1 MESYAAAS
9 QVYAAGLIF
18 ARVGAIIMLL
28 PGYGDTSVP
37 PRIRLSFAFLMALM
51 LMPVIAKG
59 LPVPGTVSGVATGV
73 IKELLIGLM
82 IGTILKLFL
91 SSLSTA
97 GEIISI
103 QTTLSFA
110 QTAAPGQA
118 QPSTTLGTFLM
129 LIGVTLIMATDLHHM
144 FLAAIVRSY
153 ALFPFTRDLAI
164 ADSAQLAVQT
174 VAGSFRL
181 GLQLAAPVV
190 VFSVIFNVAAGLV
203 GRVMPQFQVF
213 FVVTPLIVLLGLSI
227 FALSLGV
234 IGMVWLNRYRELVS
248 LFLG

>member
-1 MESYAAAS
+1 MESFAAAS

-28 PGYGDTSVP
+28 PGIGDNSVP
-37 PRIRLSFAFLMALM
+37 PRVRLAFAFLMALM
-51 LMPVIAKG
+51 LMPLVARG
-59 LPVPGTVSGVATGV
+59 MPVPATVSGVSGAV
-73 IKELLIGLM
+73 FKEILIGLM
-82 IGTILKLFL
+82 IGGILRIFV
-91 SSLSTA
+91 SSLTTT

-118 QPSTTLGTFLM
+118 APSTTLGAFLA

-144 FLAAIVRSY
+144 FLTAIVRSY
-153 ALFPFTRDLAI
+153 SLFPFGRDVPV

-190 VFSVIFNVAAGLV
+190 VFSIVFNIAAGLV

-213 FVVTPLIVLLGLSI
+213 FVATPLIVLLGLSI

-234 IGMVWLNRYRELVS
+234 IGMVWLNRYRELTS

>member
-18 ARVGAIIMLL
+18 ARVGAIVMLL
-28 PGYGDTSVP
+28 PGIGDNSVP

-51 LMPVIAKG
+51 LMPLVAKG
-59 LPVPGTVSGVATGV
+59 MPVPGTVSGVATGV
-73 IKELLIGLM
+73 IREVLIGLM
-82 IGTILKLFL
+82 IGGILRVFL
-91 SSLSTA
+91 SALSTA

-118 QPSTTLGTFLM
+118 APSTSLGTFLG
-129 LIGVTLIMATDLHHM
+129 LIGITLIMTTDLHHM
-144 FLAAIVRSY
+144 FITAIARSY
-153 ALFPFTRDLAI
+153 SLFPFTRDVPI
-164 ADSAQLAVQT
+164 ADSAQLAAQT
-174 VAGSFRL
+174 VAGAFRL

-190 VFSVIFNVAAGLV
+190 VFTVIFNVAAGLV

-213 FVVTPLIVLLGLSI
+213 FVVTPLVVLLGLSI